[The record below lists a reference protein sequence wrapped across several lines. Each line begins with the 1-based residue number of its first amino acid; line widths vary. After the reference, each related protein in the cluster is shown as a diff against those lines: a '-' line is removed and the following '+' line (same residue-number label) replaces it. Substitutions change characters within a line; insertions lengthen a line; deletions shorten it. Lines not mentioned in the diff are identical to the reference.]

1 MQSRFAMRFLAR
13 LALRVARDETG
24 STAVEYSVIS
34 GMLFLAIVPAAQML
48 GTAVV
53 DLYNFLSAAL

>member
-1 MQSRFAMRFLAR
+1 MRFLVR
-13 LALRVARDETG
+13 LAQRVARDETG

-53 DLYNFLSAAL
+53 DLYNFLNAAF